1 MSGMDITGIVNVYDG
16 NGDEIPTYT
25 AGVGWHEK
33 ESKAER
39 KYMGLCRQLTMMR
52 SERQGRRSML
62 TLLVWKYRVDLTRGH
77 EKNT

>member
-1 MSGMDITGIVNVYDG
+1 VYDG

-52 SERQGRRSML
+52 SGRQGKRSML
-62 TLLVWKYRVDLTRGH
+62 TLLVWKYSKRLVILRMD
-77 EKNT
+77 KNKAAPCNRM